1 MSKFKKL
8 TDFLKS
14 LKCRLILLC
23 ILIGIVPGVL
33 LRAGMLGSYENRAVS
48 IRTSEI
54 LSQAKILAN
63 QIVSNDYLN
72 NAESESAINVQLEQL
87 STIYDGRVM
96 IIDEEFHIIKDTYN
110 LDTGKTIIS
119 EEVIKSIQGE
129 EISKYDSQNRYIEM
143 TIPLVHVDP
152 ETENYNPYIADNL
165 AISFQ
170 MQLKAAE
177 YYPGFTRRIY
187 LKGYRYNMHYCPKTL
202 LIEVGAQ
209 TNTVSEAMNAM
220 VPLADLLNKVLTAQR

>member
-143 TIPLVHVDP
+143 TIPLVHV
-152 ETENYNPYIADNL
+152 L
-165 AISFQ
+165 S
-170 MQLKAAE
+170 
-177 YYPGFTRRIY
+177 
-187 LKGYRYNMHYCPKTL
+187 
-202 LIEVGAQ
+202 LIHI
-209 TNTVSEAMNAM
+209 
-220 VPLADLLNKVLTAQR
+220 